1 MIIFDF
7 DGTIVDSLA
16 VNLKCINLL
25 AEKYDYNK
33 IDSRTIKR
41 KPFREVVIED
51 LKLSLSE
58 VGAFIREQKMLLEN
72 NLDGFKIHRGIKG
85 LLKKLSVRYKLG
97 IVTSNS
103 SYVVRKVLEKYSL
116 NVFDFIHSDLALF
129 GKERILKN
137 YKGVYVADEVR
148 DIIAARKAGIK
159 IISVTWGLNSK
170 ELLLKNKPDFIVDK
184 PKQIIEIVEK
194 LF

>member
-7 DGTIVDSLA
+7 DGTLVDSLD
-16 VNLKCINLL
+16 VNLKCINLI

-33 IDSRTIKR
+33 VSENSIKR
-41 KPFREVVIED
+41 KPFREIFIED

-58 VGAFIREQKMLLEN
+58 VEAFIREQKMLLEN

-103 SYVVRKVLEKYSL
+103 SYVVRKVLERYSL